1 MISAEEMPLNNIVIL
16 PESADFFRFA
26 SFFLIGFIYF
36 CLTTLIDT
44 GLHILHSLPIFA
56 EFHDEIP
63 PLYSFS
69 YSGIPDN

>member
-1 MISAEEMPLNNIVIL
+1 MPLNNIVVL
-16 PESADFFRFA
+16 PESAPFFAFSFPIRFM
-26 SFFLIGFIYF
+26 YF